1 MTRVD
6 DFWVCGR
13 HRSPEFTRVG
23 GKPVATGIVVG
34 THRARLDAGGRLRL
48 PMAWRQAFAPRAGG
62 SVVMLGKPGPYVT
75 LLTEARSRRMLKL
88 MESASPDKVVQ
99 DERSRSIRSLTND
112 LAIATLDANGWLE
125 IPKKLRRAANL
136 KSAVVLVG
144 TLYTAEVWAADQ
156 WRVYAAENEKSFLQT
171 AIQLGI

>member
-1 MTRVD
+1 
-6 DFWVCGR
+6 
-13 HRSPEFTRVG
+13 
-23 GKPVATGIVVG
+23 
-34 THRARLDAGGRLRL
+34 
-48 PMAWRQAFAPRAGG
+48 
-62 SVVMLGKPGPYVT
+62 
-75 LLTEARSRRMLKL
+75 